1 MISQDNVFGY
11 QVPDS
16 QHANSEKMLCTIN
29 SMNEIRKHL
38 NEDLS
43 AGSNRRIKRR
53 RGLQGARSTTHAHHA
68 IEVRR
73 GQDLLRYLRRHWI
86 ITTRASI
93 IIHELA

>member
-1 MISQDNVFGY
+1 MISQNNVFGY

-29 SMNEIRKHL
+29 SMNEICKHL

-53 RGLQGARSTTHAHHA
+53 RGGRKVLVQPLSLTTPS
-68 IEVRR
+68 
-73 GQDLLRYLRRHWI
+73 RYVEDKI
-86 ITTRASI
+86 Y
-93 IIHELA
+93 